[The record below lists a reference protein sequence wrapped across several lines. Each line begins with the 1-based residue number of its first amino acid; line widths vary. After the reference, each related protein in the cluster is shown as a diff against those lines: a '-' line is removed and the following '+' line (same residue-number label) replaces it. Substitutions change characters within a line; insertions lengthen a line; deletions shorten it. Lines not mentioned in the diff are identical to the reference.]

1 MAAFPK
7 LTILSDE
14 HIPTPFPPTLGTELS
29 TPHFLTFCLQT
40 FHLLSIKF
48 LYYFISFS
56 LMYFIR
62 VLIRTIVCFLTTIYM
77 CPPYIYSYYPQSI
90 YKVDTRRY

>member
-62 VLIRTIVCFLTTIYM
+62 VLIRTIVCFFNNNLHVSTL
-77 CPPYIYSYYPQSI
+77 YILLLSTEYI
-90 YKVDTRRY
+90 